1 MAESRGVA
9 QGSGAEPVARI
20 DGSAAVEQP
29 GRDIDAIFVDGR
41 EQRQRHFDRAD
52 LRLDSFIAETDIAAS
67 LGFSG
72 AGKRDSVCRGDGRK
86 REVQSEVA
94 GQRVASGLGGGGG
107 GGKKRGESATRWRGI
122 CKRKRCIYTPCVAAT
137 AE

>member
-9 QGSGAEPVARI
+9 QGSGAEPVACI

-52 LRLDSFIAETDIAAS
+52 LRLDSFIAETDIAAR

-72 AGKRDSVCRGDGRK
+72 AGKRDGVCRGDGRK

-94 GQRVASGLGGGGG
+94 GQAVSPGSSIGEAAGY
-107 GGKKRGESATRWRGI
+107 KRGMPAS
-122 CKRKRCIYTPCVAAT
+122 RCQEIARY
-137 AE
+137 